1 MLRGSVRRARDWLYY
16 ACMKAGEPQLIVP
29 LSEHEALAELQAY
42 DFPAESMTKARVILA
57 AKAWIEDDLACF
69 FADPE
74 STKRFVIIFKSY
86 RSFMPAI
93 GVDDMRNAE
102 IGALYR
108 LDVFVSDG
116 HLPVVDRVERAH
128 ISK

>member
-1 MLRGSVRRARDWLYY
+1 
-16 ACMKAGEPQLIVP
+16 MKARESQSIVP
-29 LSEHEALAELQAY
+29 LSEHDPLAELHDH
-42 DFPAESMTKARVILA
+42 DFPPQSMTKARAILA
-57 AKAWIEDDLACF
+57 AKAWIDDDLACF

-74 STKRFVIIFKSY
+74 STKRFVVIFKSY
-86 RSFMPAI
+86 RSFMPAL
-93 GVDDMRNAE
+93 GGDDMRNAD

-116 HLPVVDRVERAH
+116 HLPVVDRAEPAH